1 MENNSRFTVLWI
13 YFFTIWTENN
23 RKHTKDE
30 VIKERY
36 KWLLDIA
43 DINNSIDSFQEKE
56 WELRKLSDKI
66 NEFQV
71 ALSEANMD
79 LISERK
85 KILNYIHEIESYRRK
100 LFNKF
105 IINIKIWIFLNYYLF
120 S

>member
-1 MENNSRFTVLWI
+1 MKKANYKKKDNKKKYAALSKEEKEQLFK
-13 YFFTIWTENN
+13 YYQD
-23 RKHTKDE
+23 KKDE

-43 DINNSIDSFQEKE
+43 DISNSIDSFQEKE

-105 IINIKIWIFLNYYLF
+105 IINIKI
-120 S
+120 